1 MIVPAR
7 RGGVYFRVDPSPL
20 LCVGPSSGR
29 RSALP
34 SVIKEMVDERGAR
47 VGRCSES
54 SFEVVLRDVASR
66 L

>member
-20 LCVGPSSGR
+20 LCAGLSSAH

-34 SVIKEMVDERGAR
+34 SFVEKVVDE
-47 VGRCSES
+47 
-54 SFEVVLRDVASR
+54 
-66 L
+66 